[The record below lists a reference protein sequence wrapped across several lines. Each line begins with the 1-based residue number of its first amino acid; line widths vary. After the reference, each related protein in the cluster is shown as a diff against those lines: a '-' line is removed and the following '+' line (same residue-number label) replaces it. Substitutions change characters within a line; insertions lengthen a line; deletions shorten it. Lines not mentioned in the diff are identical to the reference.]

1 MSRAINYTRMK
12 RVGTKLNSIN
22 LIDPTQSDI
31 QFKAISFPD
40 GQPHIKM
47 DVESAKKLNKH
58 PCKL

>member
-1 MSRAINYTRMK
+1 MNT
-12 RVGTKLNSIN
+12 IN
-22 LIDPTQSDI
+22 LIYPTQSDI